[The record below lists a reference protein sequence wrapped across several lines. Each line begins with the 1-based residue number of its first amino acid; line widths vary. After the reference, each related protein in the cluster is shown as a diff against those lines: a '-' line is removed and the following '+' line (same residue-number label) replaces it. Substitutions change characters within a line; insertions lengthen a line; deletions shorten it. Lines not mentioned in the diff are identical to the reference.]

1 MDVIFGPEVREFTL
15 NYIDD
20 VLIVLQTFEAHLVH
34 LKRVLQRLQ
43 EEIAGITSF
52 DSSTSTVDL
61 PHLPL
66 HHRKSRVGKAT
77 LAYSAGFVANSLL
90 KKYGNCNMC
99 GEVLLTSDGTA
110 VPVEVIEARTYV
122 HRISQKACHQ
132 KRCNLYI
139 NVNTARALVHLGYA
153 SAAFLRSIVNE
164 KTVDGMDNEFDGDR
178 VEAEFE
184 NIIPVNDSVVPQNI
198 LEFENEDS
206 NLPSPS
212 AEPSTSQWKPNYTP
226 AQLQTPI
233 NKALV
238 DILCPR
244 EESDVLIH
252 PGSQRKGLVKFGTIR
267 SNRLRGCV
275 LEADKDLLKRGRGIY
290 DYKVDNKAG
299 IAVTKCADTKC
310 VTLASFCVAHTPIF
324 EVKRYSKD
332 ERKKINVES
341 PQIIKQYNT
350 HMGGVDLADMLVAL
364 YKVPFKS
371 RRWYL
376 GIFGQMIDIAVNN
389 AWLQYRRDHESLG
402 LPNHDRLKQ
411 FRLNLASALISN
423 KKLTKI
429 RKSDFAKQPKKKI
442 KRTIKESY
450 ASMSG
455 RCHVHHVFQ
464 EHMG

>member
-1 MDVIFGPEVREFTL
+1 VKISHGKGDL
-15 NYIDD
+15 
-20 VLIVLQTFEAHLVH
+20 
-34 LKRVLQRLQ
+34 LKHGGTIKHQNC
-43 EEIAGITSF
+43 A
-52 DSSTSTVDL
+52 
-61 PHLPL
+61 
-66 HHRKSRVGKAT
+66 KAT
-77 LAYSAGFVANSLL
+77 IGQKSIS
-90 KKYGNCNMC
+90 NMF
-99 GEVLLTSDGTA
+99 S
-110 VPVEVIEARTYV
+110 
-122 HRISQKACHQ
+122 
-132 KRCNLYI
+132 
-139 NVNTARALVHLGYA
+139 
-153 SAAFLRSIVNE
+153 
-164 KTVDGMDNEFDGDR
+164 
-178 VEAEFE
+178 
-184 NIIPVNDSVVPQNI
+184 
-198 LEFENEDS
+198 
-206 NLPSPS
+206 
-212 AEPSTSQWKPNYTP
+212 
-226 AQLQTPI
+226 
-233 NKALV
+233 
-238 DILCPR
+238 
-244 EESDVLIH
+244 
-252 PGSQRKGLVKFGTIR
+252 SQRKGLVKFGTIR

-442 KRTIKESY
+442 KVPVRPVDDVRYDQIGHFPTFGAK
-450 ASMSG
+450 G
-455 RCHVHHVFQ
+455 RCKLCSTGQTTVLCIKCNLRLCIVPGGTPRNCFTIYHKK
-464 EHMG
+464 EL